1 MAADS
6 TRRPH
11 EERFPAKTGDVAA
24 DGTAAGDGGGETL
37 AEKIRRYRQ
46 PGAGASGGAPVS
58 GSRVVRAP
66 REE

>member
-11 EERFPAKTGDVAA
+11 DERAPAENGDLAA

-46 PGAGASGGAPVS
+46 PGPASGGAPVS
-58 GSRVVRAP
+58 GSRVVRSP

>member
-6 TRRPH
+6 TRRPRD
-11 EERFPAKTGDVAA
+11 ERFPAENNDLAA
-24 DGTAAGDGGGETL
+24 DETAGGGGSGETL

-46 PGAGASGGAPVS
+46 PGPGASGGAPGP
-58 GSRVVRAP
+58 GSRVVRYP